1 MSLNAL
7 ADIQAVTFD
16 VGGTLIEPWPSV
28 GHVYAEV
35 AAKHGDHHFDP
46 EILNR
51 QFAAAWRAKVNFD
64 YSRAAW
70 AELVAKTFCPLEEGC
85 LEINFFDQLYDRFA
99 HREAWT
105 VYSDV
110 IPALEVLSE
119 RGLKLAVVS
128 NWDERLRALL
138 GELGLDGYFQFLAI
152 SSEIGFHKPS
162 PVIFQEAIR
171 RLGVAPNRTL
181 HIGDSFRED
190 CEGSTQ
196 AGLRA
201 LLLNRN
207 GQRVCNEEVSSLTV
221 LGFA

>member
-1 MSLNAL
+1 MSLSSL
-7 ADIQAVTFD
+7 AEIQAVTFD

-51 QFAAAWRAKVNFD
+51 QFAAAWRAKANFD

-70 AELVAKTFCPLEEGC
+70 SELVTKTFCPPGQGGF
-85 LEINFFDQLYDRFA
+85 EINFFDQLYERFA

-105 VYSDV
+105 IYCDV
-110 IPALEVLSE
+110 IPALELLRE
-119 RGLKLAVVS
+119 RGLKLAVIS
-128 NWDERLRALL
+128 NWDERLRPLL

-171 RLGVAPNRTL
+171 TLGVAPHRTL

-207 GQRVCNEEVSSLTV
+207 GQRVCNGEISSLTV
-221 LGFA
+221 LGLV